1 MGCRK
6 ADFDREV
13 DELRA
18 EIDRS
23 REVALAFGSETRLH
37 MIESMISLHS
47 PSGLCVWQITA
58 ATNLSRPAVSH
69 HLQILKRAGIV
80 KVRREGTRN
89 FYYFDAGDGS
99 FDEYLHML
107 AHARALMKALPDRS
121 KPAQATED

>member
-6 ADFDREV
+6 AGFDREV

-37 MIESMISLHS
+37 MIQSMISLHS
-47 PSGLCVWQITA
+47 PNGLRVGQITA

-80 KVRREGTRN
+80 KVRREGTRD
-89 FYYFDAGDGS
+89 FYYFDADDGS

-121 KPAQATED
+121 KPTQATED